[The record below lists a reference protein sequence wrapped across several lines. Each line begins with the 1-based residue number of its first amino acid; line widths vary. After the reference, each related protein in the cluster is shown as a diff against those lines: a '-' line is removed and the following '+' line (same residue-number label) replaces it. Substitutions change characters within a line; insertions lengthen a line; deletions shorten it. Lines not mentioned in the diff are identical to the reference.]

1 MPRSAKNLEPST
13 KEPQTRLSARR
24 SALDARFSIF
34 NVQFSLLQILVHIAC
49 LVPFALLIWDGLH
62 NDLTANPIQEI
73 THRTGKTA
81 LILLVLS
88 LLCTPVNVLLGI
100 KQVLPLRRPLGL
112 YAFFYVCLHLL
123 IFSVLDY
130 GLDWQLIQE
139 AVVEKRYVLVGFAA
153 FLLLLPLAITS
164 TKGWQRRMGKRWKRL
179 HQAVYLAAPLVVIHF
194 IWLVKADI
202 REPLMYGAVVAALLL
217 LRVPPIRRAITKLRY
232 RLSGRDR
239 AAKPPVHTPTPTTD

>member
-1 MPRSAKNLEPST
+1 MPQPAKNQESRIKNRQL
-13 KEPQTRLSARR
+13 R
-24 SALDARFSIF
+24 SGTRFSILELRFSVF
-34 NVQFSLLQILVHIAC
+34 NVQFSMLQILVHIAC
-49 LVPFALLIWDGLH
+49 LVPFGLLIWDGLH

-100 KQVLPLRRPLGL
+100 KQALPLRRPLGL
-112 YAFFYVCLHLL
+112 YAFFYICLHLF
-123 IFSVLDY
+123 IFAVLDY

-139 AVVEKRYVLVGFAA
+139 AIVEKRYVLVGFTA

-179 HQAVYLAAPLVVIHF
+179 HQAVYLAAPLAVIHF

-202 REPLMYGAVVAALLL
+202 REPLMYGAAVFALVL

-232 RLSGRDR
+232 RLTGRDR
-239 AAKPPVHTPTPTTD
+239 AAKQGAPTPTPTMD

>member
-1 MPRSAKNLEPST
+1 M
-13 KEPQTRLSARR
+13 RLLRKHWLR
-24 SALDARFSIF
+24 I
-34 NVQFSLLQILVHIAC
+34 VTHIAC
-49 LVPFALLIWDGLH
+49 WVPLALLIWDGLH
-62 NDLTANPIQEI
+62 NNLTANPIQDI

-100 KQVLPLRRPLGL
+100 KQALPLRRPLGL
-112 YAFFYVCLHLL
+112 YAFFYICLHLF
-123 IFSVLDY
+123 IFAVLDY

-139 AVVEKRYVLVGFAA
+139 AIVEKRYVLVGFTA

-179 HQAVYLAAPLVVIHF
+179 HQLVYLAAPLAVIHF

-202 REPLMYGAVVAALLL
+202 REPLMYGAAVAALLL
-217 LRVPPIRRAITKLRY
+217 LRVPLIRRAITKLRY
-232 RLSGRDR
+232 RLTGRDR
-239 AAKPPVHTPTPTTD
+239 TAKPPVQTPTPTAD